1 MKLSNQRHLYD
12 IPDDVSYL
20 NCGYMSPL
28 MDTVREAGVRGLSA
42 KRHPWT
48 ITPPDFFTGSNRMRE
63 AFAALVH
70 ASPEDIAIVPA
81 ASYGMSAAAKNLPL
95 SKGQTVIVAED
106 QFPSHLFP
114 WRERARDVGAEV
126 CTVGRPDNDDWT
138 EAVLETLDRRTAI
151 LAVPHCHWTD
161 GGLFDLERLSS
172 ECRERNIALALDVTQ
187 SAGALPLDVRTVQ
200 PDFLTAATY
209 KWLMGPYS
217 LGVLYVSKR
226 WQEEGTPLEQNWI
239 HRKGSENFSRLV
251 DYEDAFAPG
260 AVRFDVGERSNFALV
275 PAAEAGIRQLLE
287 WGVENIAETLGA
299 VTASIAERASEL
311 GLSSIAND
319 KRAGHYLGL
328 KMPGGL
334 PPNLPAELA
343 KRNVYVSVR
352 GPSIRVTPHLYN
364 NEGDV
369 DRFFT
374 ALKEV
379 LG

>member
-1 MKLSNQRHLYD
+1 
-12 IPDDVSYL
+12 
-20 NCGYMSPL
+20 
-28 MDTVREAGVRGLSA
+28 
-42 KRHPWT
+42 
-48 ITPPDFFTGSNRMRE
+48 
-63 AFAALVH
+63 
-70 ASPEDIAIVPA
+70 
-81 ASYGMSAAAKNLPL
+81 
-95 SKGQTVIVAED
+95 VIVAED

-172 ECRERNIALALDVTQ
+172 ECRERNIAFALDVTQ

-311 GLSSIAND
+311 GLSSIPND